1 LSKGREA
8 AAERIR
14 HMCQAAEAI
23 GKYVERGRAAFD
35 SDSAIREAI
44 VYQIAVMGEAA
55 KAVLAADSSFEAEIP
70 EVEWSLLAKMR
81 DKVTHQYWAVDAEI
95 VWSTAD
101 TIVPQIRAVLT
112 QALDR
117 LR

>member
-1 LSKGREA
+1 MSKGREA
-8 AAERIR
+8 AIERIR
-14 HMCQAAEAI
+14 HMRQAAEAI
-23 GKYVERGRAAFD
+23 GHYVERGRAAFD
-35 SDSAIREAI
+35 RDSAIREAI

-55 KAVLAADSSFEAEIP
+55 KAVVAADPSFEAEVP

-95 VWSTAD
+95 VWSTAEHV
-101 TIVPQIRAVLT
+101 VPQIRALLT
-112 QALDR
+112 KALDR